1 MPKKESGQNLSGQKI
16 VNSTVKWNSCR
27 FWTYYQSVGSHPFHL
42 WIPQR
47 TTSDELSCISAKS
60 NFPERYAREI
70 NFKMKHPCS
79 NQASKCFSKD
89 GNCPKNI
96 LDISRVILA
105 LKFIQIALSKCFK
118 IYTEHNSLYWCRK
131 LWLLIFLPEEWKN
144 SIYVKRPKQLYTL
157 HHHWK
162 TFIIKL

>member
-1 MPKKESGQNLSGQKI
+1 MELLQVLNLLPERGQSPIPSLNPTK
-16 VNSTVKWNSCR
+16 N
-27 FWTYYQSVGSHPFHL
+27 HL
-42 WIPQR
+42 RWA
-47 TTSDELSCISAKS
+47 LSCISAKS

-96 LDISRVILA
+96 LDISRAILA
-105 LKFIQIALSKCFK
+105 LKFVQIALSKCFK

-157 HHHWK
+157 HRHWK